1 MPAES
6 GDAKAPPSGNRFAFM
21 TAQTSASAAARLDEP
36 GGVSL
41 LVPVTVAFGVFMT
54 SLDQNVIVTAL
65 PGIGE
70 SLGRPASEI
79 GLLITVYVASLIIS
93 MPVGGWAAERF
104 GLRGS
109 YCVAV
114 LVFGAASALC
124 GVAGD
129 LWTLVGARALQGF
142 GGALMGTL
150 GQVTVLQSFPRSR
163 TLKINMY
170 ISLAGQ
176 TAPLVGPLVGG
187 ALTTYVS
194 WRWIFFINIPIA
206 LVVALFGAMLFPDSR
221 KATRTPFDMTGFGLL
236 GVGMV
241 LLVFGMDT
249 LAAKDLAAGPIALQM
264 GLAAAVLAVASF
276 HCLRSPNPILDLRLL
291 KIRTFRISFL
301 TGGGLDTIGMSS
313 VMFLL
318 PLLFQLG
325 FGMSAVQ
332 AGSLTFVAAVGSLL
346 TRLFMPMV
354 LRRLGFR
361 RLLVL
366 NTPICAALVA
376 GFALLQASTP
386 VWIVL
391 AYIFVFGVF
400 RSAQWAS
407 TGNLSYSDIAPE
419 QLARFSALYY
429 ILWQLAVAISVG
441 TAAAALSLLSAGSGH
456 AEAGDF
462 RILFL
467 AEGVVTL
474 CALLAYLRLTPH
486 DGAHVSGNVVASGE

>member
-1 MPAES
+1 
-6 GDAKAPPSGNRFAFM
+6 M
-21 TAQTSASAAARLDEP
+21 TAEISATASTRLDEP

-54 SLDQNVIVTAL
+54 NLDQNIVVTAL
-65 PGIGE
+65 PGIAE
-70 SLGRPASEI
+70 SLGRPSSEL

-104 GLRGS
+104 GLRNS
-109 YCVAV
+109 YCAAV
-114 LVFGAASALC
+114 LIFGAASALC

-150 GQVTVLQSFPRSR
+150 GQVTVLQSFPRNR

-176 TAPLVGPLVGG
+176 TGPLVGPPVGG

-221 KATRTPFDMTGFGLL
+221 KAIRTPFDMTGFGLL

-241 LLVFGMDT
+241 LLVFGMDS
-249 LAAKDLAAGPIALQM
+249 LAAKDLAAGSIGIQLALA
-264 GLAAAVLAVASF
+264 LAVLAVASF
-276 HCLRSPNPILDLRLL
+276 HCLRSPNPILDLKLL
-291 KIRTFRISFL
+291 RIRTFRISFL
-301 TGGGLDTIGMSS
+301 TGGGLDTIGMAS

-318 PLLFQLG
+318 PLMFQLG
-325 FGMSAVQ
+325 FGMSAMG

-346 TRLFMPMV
+346 TRLIMPA
-354 LRRLGFR
+354 LLKRLGFR
-361 RLLVL
+361 RLLVI

-376 GFALLQASTP
+376 GFALYEATTP

-391 AYIFVFGVF
+391 SYIFVFGVF

-407 TGNLSYSDIAPE
+407 TGNLAYSDIAPE

-429 ILWQLAVAISVG
+429 ILWQLGVAVSVG

-456 AEAGDF
+456 AEASDF

-467 AEGVVTL
+467 VEGAVTL
-474 CALLAYLRLTPH
+474 CALIAYLRLTPR
-486 DGAHVSGNVVASGE
+486 DGAHVSGNVAVNSE

>member
-1 MPAES
+1 MSADVTATES
-6 GDAKAPPSGNRFAFM
+6 
-21 TAQTSASAAARLDEP
+21 ARPDQLD
-36 GGVSL
+36 GVSL

-70 SLGRPASEI
+70 SLGRPPSEL
-79 GLLITVYVASLIIS
+79 GLLMTVYVASLIVS
-93 MPVGGWAAERF
+93 MPIGSWAADRF
-104 GLRGS
+104 GLRNA

-114 LVFGAASALC
+114 LIFGAASALC
-124 GVAGD
+124 GMAGD

-150 GQVTVLQSFPRSR
+150 GQVTVLQSFPRNR

-176 TAPLVGPLVGG
+176 TGPLVGPLVGG

-206 LVVALFGAMLFPDSR
+206 LAVTLFGALLFPSAR
-221 KATRTPFDMTGFGLL
+221 KSARTPFDLTGFGLV

-241 LLVFGMDT
+241 LLVLGMDSM
-249 LAAKDLAAGPIALQM
+249 AEKDLAIGPILLQIT
-264 GLAAAVLAVASF
+264 LAAAVLAVASF
-276 HCLRSPNPILDLRLL
+276 HCLRSPNPILDLKLL
-291 KIRTFRISFL
+291 RIRTFRISFV
-301 TGGGLDTIGMSS
+301 TGGGLDTIGMSA

-318 PLLFQLG
+318 PLMFQLG
-325 FGMSAVQ
+325 FGMSAVR

-346 TRLFMPMV
+346 TRFVMPMV

-361 RLLVL
+361 RLLVI

-376 GFALLQASTP
+376 GFALFQATTP
-386 VWIVL
+386 AWIVL

-407 TGNLSYSDIAPE
+407 SGNLSYSDIAPE

-429 ILWQLAVAISVG
+429 ILWQLAVAISIG
-441 TAAAALSLLSAGSGH
+441 TAAAALSFLSSGTDH

-462 RILFL
+462 RILFVVE
-467 AEGVVTL
+467 AMVTL
-474 CALLAYLRLTPH
+474 CALFAYLRLTPQ
-486 DGAHVSGNVVASGE
+486 DGAHVSGNVTMTEE